1 MARYKVGNGPLC
13 HTCVP
18 VSLCFAGADF
28 SKNIVN
34 ILWFSCFTCVLNAT
48 SGIGFFGYMLAV
60 SFDVTIYGI
69 KCTFL
74 PVVLYVLWVLF
85 RCCMFFA
92 QYALCLLNVP
102 WCPRNATVPYVLF
115 VPAIFVVVVN
125 LKFLLDGPCASG
137 ALCAFGQPQSF
148 IKLHICMICASYV
161 ICASCVVCASCA
173 ICGSCVICA
182 SCGYL
187 YNMCHLC

>member
-48 SGIGFFGYMLAV
+48 SGIGFFCYMLAV

-92 QYALCLLNVP
+92 QYALCVVFVKCALVP
-102 WCPRNATVPYVLF
+102 SQCN
-115 VPAIFVVVVN
+115 
-125 LKFLLDGPCASG
+125 S
-137 ALCAFGQPQSF
+137 ALCAF
-148 IKLHICMICASYV
+148 CASHFCCCCKFKISFLRKRV
-161 ICASCVVCASCA
+161 LIH
-173 ICGSCVICA
+173 IPFPLQNIHIWI
-182 SCGYL
+182 
-187 YNMCHLC
+187 N

>member
-1 MARYKVGNGPLC
+1 
-13 HTCVP
+13 
-18 VSLCFAGADF
+18 
-28 SKNIVN
+28 
-34 ILWFSCFTCVLNAT
+34 
-48 SGIGFFGYMLAV
+48 MLAV

-92 QYALCLLNVP
+92 QYALCVVFVKCALVP
-102 WCPRNATVPYVLF
+102 SQCNSALCAFCASP
-115 VPAIFVVVVN
+115 FVVVVN

-148 IKLHICMICASYV
+148 I
-161 ICASCVVCASCA
+161 
-173 ICGSCVICA
+173 
-182 SCGYL
+182 
-187 YNMCHLC
+187 

>member
-1 MARYKVGNGPLC
+1 MTDANRVLFSYASSSTLYPCQYYLKW
-13 HTCVP
+13 
-18 VSLCFAGADF
+18 VSKWAEFR
-28 SKNIVN
+28 
-34 ILWFSCFTCVLNAT
+34 T
-48 SGIGFFGYMLAV
+48 SVASRLASLLLHMYMLAV

-85 RCCMFFA
+85 RCCMFF
-92 QYALCLLNVP
+92 LLNMHCVWCLLNVP

-125 LKFLLDGPCASG
+125 FKFLLDGPCASG

-187 YNMCHLC
+187 CYMCHPC